1 MSNAPLVTVICLCY
15 NHAEFVEESL
25 NSVMKQ
31 THPNIQ
37 LIIADDFSTDKSQEI
52 IKRWLVDKAGITF
65 IQNTKNIGNTKTFNI
80 ALAAAKGKYIID
92 LAADDLLLP
101 ETIEKQLKGFAESS
115 FKNLG
120 VVYGNTELVSNDK
133 KHLAYFMPVDSNKKR
148 KKAQAIG
155 DIYIGLLNGN
165 NNVGAVASMVKKE
178 VFDFLNG
185 YDENLVYEDYDFWIR
200 ASRIYNFDYIDEIL
214 VQKRVLEKSLGT
226 QPFVKWNKK
235 TRRFNYSTFQILQKA
250 FLLNRMKQEY
260 IAMLKRIHYEMT
272 VAFRTRDFILL
283 TKYVFFEL
291 KVRFKIM
298 KL

>member
-52 IKRWLVDKAGITF
+52 ITKWLVDKAGITF